1 MQLTG
6 QVDDSAPS
14 ISNSRS
20 YVCVAFDGWRLKYR
34 FRDHAH
40 GFLFSDWEGKSV
52 FHSLIGDS
60 ESHDDVYIRE
70 LVSSQIAEIERQYGV
85 IVSSVVTDNAK
96 AMTNAVDSLPEYLD
110 RPLIIQRCSAHWLQ
124 LVLQDVQK
132 GSSSMQCHSA
142 NIQIF

>member
-20 YVCVAFDGWRLKYR
+20 YVCVAFYGWRLKYR

-60 ESHDDVYIRE
+60 ESHDEVYIRE

-110 RPLIIQRCSAHWLQ
+110 RPLIIWCKEMGRDCWNKHMLYRLSTKNLMHYQNCQ
-124 LVLQDVQK
+124 
-132 GSSSMQCHSA
+132 
-142 NIQIF
+142 